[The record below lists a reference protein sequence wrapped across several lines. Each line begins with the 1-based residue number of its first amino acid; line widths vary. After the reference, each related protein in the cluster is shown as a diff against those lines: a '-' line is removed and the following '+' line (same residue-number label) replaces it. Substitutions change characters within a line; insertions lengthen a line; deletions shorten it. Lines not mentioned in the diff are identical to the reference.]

1 MDVLGF
7 NLANPSLQKAYYIHP
22 YTASIA
28 SSASSSSSSV
38 SSVDYLSSQGSISSS
53 SASSVDVILEN
64 EVSGESQA
72 AGLTSGNSS
81 DLGSHCFRSGRGC
94 APKVADTAVAPE
106 LRQNPRRTYHA
117 ARSSSESA
125 SACARAPPSLVR
137 QCERKVNFVDNLV
150 DSASQIVETIW
161 PLSVVA
167 LRGDSVLGCKGVL
180 PLRTFIQETLR
191 RSRTSYSTLQVAL
204 YYLIMIKLS
213 FPSMTSPWNSLGIGL
228 LHVRCNVVDV
238 CSWPH

>member
-7 NLANPSLQKAYYIHP
+7 NLANPSLQKAYYPHP

-38 SSVDYLSSQGSISSS
+38 SSLDGVSSQGSISSS

-72 AGLTSGNSS
+72 AGLASGISS
-81 DLGSHCFRSGRGC
+81 ESGSHCFRSGRGC
-94 APKVADTAVAPE
+94 APKVADAAVAPE

-117 ARSSSESA
+117 AHSSSGST
-125 SACARAPPSLVR
+125 STCARAPPSLVR

-150 DSASQIVETIW
+150 GKLGT
-161 PLSVVA
+161 
-167 LRGDSVLGCKGVL
+167 VLLCG
-180 PLRTFIQETLR
+180 
-191 RSRTSYSTLQVAL
+191 
-204 YYLIMIKLS
+204 
-213 FPSMTSPWNSLGIGL
+213 PS
-228 LHVRCNVVDV
+228 
-238 CSWPH
+238 